1 MTEPTMGDPAT
12 AGLMRDV
19 IREVLRE
26 VVADEVASTVRGLP
40 SAATGDVVTIRT
52 QEDLDAVI
60 RRVLDDARS
69 AGRRRAIETGQ
80 VRFVLDPQAPSGRPR
95 PASGSTG
102 HHELGPVGRQ
112 VVEQGVLTERKVI
125 AASKAGTAI
134 VVTSKVVITPLA
146 RERARALGVEIQ
158 REN

>member
-12 AGLMRDV
+12 ASLMRDV

-26 VVADEVASTVRGLP
+26 VVADEVATTVRGLP
-40 SAATGDVVTIRT
+40 SAATGDVVTVRT
-52 QEDLDAVI
+52 QEDLDAAI

-69 AGRRRAIETGQ
+69 PGRRRAIESGQ
-80 VRFVLDPQAPSGRPR
+80 VRFVLDPQAGVRSR
-95 PASGSTG
+95 PAPAPAG
-102 HHELGPVGRQ
+102 HHASPPAGHH

-125 AASKAGTAI
+125 AASRAGSAI

>member
-1 MTEPTMGDPAT
+1 MTEPSVGDPAT

-26 VVADEVASTVRGLP
+26 VVADQVASTVRGLP
-40 SAATGDVVTIRT
+40 NAAAGDVVTVRS
-52 QEDLDAVI
+52 QEDLDAVV

-69 AGRRRAIETGQ
+69 AGRRRAIETGE
-80 VRFVLDPQAPSGRPR
+80 VRFVLDSHASPGPPR
-95 PASGSTG
+95 PSSGQASQHGSGSVG
-102 HHELGPVGRQ
+102 HH

-125 AASKAGTAI
+125 AASRSGSAI